1 MSGPGPSQGDRRVAI
16 VAVGAVYPGAPDP
29 DAFWQLIVAGDGAIR
44 AVPAGR
50 WPIEPARALGA
61 TPGGVDRVA
70 CLQGGFIDDEDL
82 GEAAGEEFPLDRTFR
97 YALRAGVDAWEGGR
111 TDALDPARVGVI
123 LGQIILPTESA
134 SRHAWDVLGRT
145 LRERT
150 AGDACVVEG
159 GGPIAPENLR
169 PGEMTARHLARVL
182 GLRGP
187 AWTLDAACASSLYS
201 LALASE
207 ELRTGRLD
215 AVLAGGVSAP
225 DPFYTQMGFTQ
236 LRALSPSG
244 RPRPFDAGADGLIV
258 GEGAGIFLLKR
269 VDDALAHGDK
279 ILAVLAGYGLSNDVH
294 GNVLAPSSEGQLR
307 AMRAAYGRAGLRP
320 SDVDFIE
327 CHATGTPV
335 GDGVELESLKALWSD
350 MPASASCP
358 IGSVKGNV
366 GHALT
371 GAGAAGVLKLLLALE
386 NGIIPPATKVGSPHP
401 KLAGAPFRLPAEPQP
416 WPEREGDAPPR
427 AAISGFGFG
436 GINAHVLLEAEPAG
450 DLDRVAEPV
459 VDEGPIA
466 IVGLSARIGDDPTG
480 QTFREWALAGR
491 LPAASALARDW
502 GVGESRWF
510 RSEHPGGFAPGR
522 YLDGLE
528 VPHGRFR
535 IPPRELEAMLSQQ
548 VLMLLAASDVAEDA
562 GWGTSEEPR
571 LRTGAIV
578 GLELDPNTTNYHVR
592 WMAGDRAAGW
602 AGEGAAPD
610 WAEAL
615 KDAAGPPL
623 TADRTMGGL
632 GGLVASRVARELRL
646 GGPSFTVSSGRSS
659 GLTALS
665 VAVGMLRRGELD
677 EAMVGAVDLVGDP
690 RTLALR
696 DSGDAG
702 LPADAAGA
710 VVLKRHADA
719 LRDGDRVI
727 ALIDDIAWQP
737 EASDSPVEIDAGAA
751 TAWLDLLR
759 QATRISSR
767 IRPAGKDA
775 AYWLRDAE
783 ESPRVAEISH
793 QGWSVRL
800 REAEKGDVVGGE
812 HPLGISEEG
821 LFVVES
827 DDPEGLIAGL
837 RLLKG
842 LGESG
847 GVGAELAAR
856 WRGSQGSNPGAAS
869 AVALLARDGRELSD
883 LAEGAIGFVRDGRA
897 ADTDR
902 IRYEPH
908 PLGPQGRLA
917 FVFPGSGNQFAGMG
931 QALSAAFPSI
941 YRDQEAKNRKLR
953 SQYAPEVFWGGGG
966 VPADPR
972 AVIQGQIAVGS
983 AVSDLLRSFGI
994 KPDAAIGYSL
1004 GETASLVSLGAWQGR
1019 DELLG
1024 RLHESE
1030 LFTGELAGDCHAA
1043 RRAWDLPASEPA
1055 DWTVFAVNVPE
1066 ADVRAALKGERFVE
1080 LLIIN
1085 TDEQCVIGGR
1095 RPDVLRVVEGL
1106 KAQAWEVQG
1115 ASIAHSAIVRGVADQ
1130 YRDLHLLPTT
1140 PPEGITFYSGAIG
1153 EPYHPDEARAAEAIV
1168 GHATGTID
1176 FPRTIRRAYADG
1188 VRLFV
1193 EIGPGQSCTRMIG
1206 EILDGLPHL
1215 AVAAC
1220 APGPDPIGTL
1230 LRVLMSLAAHRIPL
1244 DLSMLDRGVG
1254 EPKPQG
1260 AAIVLPVG
1268 RGPFVP
1274 PALPSPAP
1282 RPEPASVAAPPS
1294 PRPVPTSAPA
1304 PAPVRTE
1311 SQPALAS
1318 SGLLAAFAAA
1328 DAANAQAHSAYLTA
1342 AEGFAGAL
1350 AGLLRLRLDLLE
1362 SGILD
1367 GEEPADVAEPEAP
1380 TGPPP
1385 FLDRDLCMEFAIGR
1399 IGPVLGEAFAEID
1412 SFPTRVRLPDEP
1424 LMLVDRIV
1432 SVEGEPLSM
1441 SSGRLVT
1448 EHDVLPGAWYLD
1460 AGLAPACISIE
1471 SGQADLFLSAYLGVD
1486 FKTRGLAMYRLLD
1499 ATVVFHRGL
1508 PRPGETLRYDIRIER
1523 FFRQGEMHLFR
1534 FGFDGYANGEP
1545 LLSMRD
1551 GCAGF
1556 FTAADLAAGQGV
1568 VKTEWERQPR
1578 PGTRPAD
1585 WVDLAPMR
1593 DESLSEAQVDALR
1606 DGDLVAA
1613 FGESFAGLGL
1623 RDPARLP
1630 GGRMRLVHRVER
1642 IEPQGGKYGLGV
1654 IRGEAEIHPDDWFLT
1669 CHFIDDQV
1677 MPGTLMYECC
1687 LHTFRIF
1694 LFRMGWI
1701 GEASDLTFEP
1711 VPGVGSRLK
1720 CRGQVTATT
1729 KKVTYEVVIKE
1740 LGYRPEPYAI
1750 ADALMYADGKPI
1762 VDVGDMTL
1770 QLRGTDREAI
1780 ERLWAGRRA
1789 EGPPAREVLV
1799 MDRERILAF
1808 ALGKPS
1814 DAFGEAYRA
1823 FDAGRFVARLPN
1835 PPYLFVDRVTGFTGG
1850 TPFRLAAGATAVAE
1864 CDVDPG
1870 AWYFAE
1876 DRQGEMPYAVL
1887 IEVALQACGFLAAY
1901 LGSALTSPTDLY
1913 FRNLGGTV
1921 TRRGGVGRDAGLLRT
1936 EATITRSAASAGM
1949 IIEHFAF
1956 KVSDREGRPILD
1968 GTSYFGFFT
1977 PQSLAEQRGLTDPPG
1992 WELPPESAVAEYPP
2006 EAPFPAPRWRLVD
2019 RITRLDPEGGP
2030 AGLGLLEGEADV
2042 DPEAWYYAAHFYQDP
2057 VMAGSLG
2064 LEAMMQLLKWEV
2076 ARRWGAPDPEAAFEV
2091 AVAGEVHSWSFRGQ
2105 VLPTNRRV
2113 TVRAAITG
2121 VDESRKMLKA
2131 DGILLCDGLP
2141 IYQMTDYTLRLA
2153 D

>member
-1 MSGPGPSQGDRRVAI
+1 LSGPGPSQGDRRVAI

-44 AVPAGR
+44 PVPAGR
-50 WPIEPARALGA
+50 WPIAPDRALGA
-61 TPGGVDRVA
+61 TPGGIDRVA
-70 CLQGGFIDDEDL
+70 CLQGGFVDDEDL
-82 GEAAGEEFPLDRTFR
+82 GDTAGAPAGLDRTFR
-97 YALRAGVDAWEGGR
+97 YALHAGAEAWGGAK
-111 TDALDPARVGVI
+111 TGEINPARVGVI

-145 LRERT
+145 LREQAT
-150 AGDACVVEG
+150 GDDGSDEG
-159 GGPIAPENLR
+159 EGPIDPENLR
-169 PGEMTARHLARVL
+169 PGEMTARHLARAL

-244 RPRPFDAGADGLIV
+244 WPRPFDAAADGLIV

-269 VDDALAHGDK
+269 VEDALAHGDK

-335 GDGVELESLKALWSD
+335 GDGVELESLKALWAD
-350 MPASASCP
+350 APASASCP

-371 GAGAAGVLKLLLALE
+371 GAGAAGVLKLLLAME
-386 NGIIPPATKVGSPHP
+386 NGLIPPATQVGSPHP
-401 KLAGAPFRLPAEPQP
+401 KLAESPFRLPAEPQP
-416 WPEREGDAPPR
+416 WHERDDDAPPR

-436 GINAHVLLEAEPAG
+436 GINAHVLLEAEPTASG
-450 DLDRVAEPV
+450 SEAPV
-459 VDEGPIA
+459 VDDGPIA
-466 IVGLSARIGDDPTG
+466 IVGLSARIGDDSSG
-480 QTFREWALAGR
+480 RVFREWALAGR
-491 LPAASALARDW
+491 LPGSSAPARDW
-502 GVGESRWF
+502 GVGQSRWF
-510 RSEHPGGFAPGR
+510 RGEHPGGLVPGL

-535 IPPRELEAMLSQQ
+535 IPPREQEAMLLQQ
-548 VLMLLAASDVAEDA
+548 VLMLLAASDAAEDA
-562 GWGTSEEPR
+562 GWGASEEPR
-571 LRTGAIV
+571 LKTGVIV

-602 AGEGAAPD
+602 AGGEVAPD

-615 KDAAGPPL
+615 KDSAGPPL

-677 EAMVGAVDLVGDP
+677 EAVVGAVDLIGDP
-690 RTLALR
+690 RSLLLR

-702 LPADAAGA
+702 IPADAAGA
-710 VVLKRHADA
+710 VVLKRYADA

-737 EASDSPVEIDAGAA
+737 DSPDTPIEIDAGAA

-759 QATRISSR
+759 QAMRLSHR

-775 AYWLRDAE
+775 AYWLRDSE
-783 ESPRVAEISH
+783 DGPRGAEISH
-793 QGWSVRL
+793 QGWSIRL
-800 REAEKGDVVGGE
+800 LEAEKGGAVEDE
-812 HPLGISEEG
+812 HPLWSSEEG
-821 LFVVES
+821 LFVVEA
-827 DDPEGLIAGL
+827 DDSEGLVAGL
-837 RLLKG
+837 RLLRG

-847 GVGAELAAR
+847 GDGAELAAR
-856 WRGSQGSNPGAAS
+856 WRQSQGSNLGAAA
-869 AVALLARDGRELSD
+869 AVALLARDGRELSG
-883 LAEGAIGFVRDGRA
+883 LAEGAIGSVREGRA
-897 ADTDR
+897 ADTER

-931 QALSAAFPSI
+931 QALSAAFPSV
-941 YRDQEAKNRKLR
+941 YRCQEARNRKLR

-966 VPADPR
+966 GPADPR

-994 KPDAAIGYSL
+994 EPGAAIGYSL
-1004 GETASLVSLGAWQGR
+1004 GETASLVALGAWQSR
-1019 DELLG
+1019 DELLE

-1043 RRAWDLPASEPA
+1043 RRAWDLPASESA
-1055 DWTVFAVNVPE
+1055 DWTVFAVNAPE
-1066 ADVRAALKGERFVE
+1066 ADVRAALAGERFVE

-1095 RPDVLRVVEGL
+1095 RPDVLRVVEML
-1106 KAQAWEVQG
+1106 KTQAWEVQG
-1115 ASIAHSAIVRGVADQ
+1115 ASIAHSAIVRDVADQ

-1140 PPEGITFYSGAIG
+1140 PPEGVVFYSGAIG
-1153 EPYHPDEARAAEAIV
+1153 EPYVPDEARAAEAIV

-1176 FPRTIRRAYADG
+1176 FPRLIRRAYADG

-1230 LRVLMSLAAHRIPL
+1230 LRVLMALAAHRVPL
-1244 DLSMLDRGVG
+1244 DLSPLDRGVG
-1254 EPKPQG
+1254 EPKPQA
-1260 AAIVLPVG
+1260 AAIRLPVG
-1268 RGPFVP
+1268 RGPFAP
-1274 PALPSPAP
+1274 PALPVPAP
-1282 RPEPASVAAPPS
+1282 RPEPVPVAAPPA
-1294 PRPVPTSAPA
+1294 PRPIPA
-1304 PAPVRTE
+1304 PTTAARPE
-1311 SQPALAS
+1311 PQPALAS

-1328 DAANAQAHSAYLTA
+1328 DAANAQAHSAYLTT

-1362 SGILD
+1362 SGILE
-1367 GEEPADVAEPEAP
+1367 GELEEEAAAYPEASA
-1380 TGPPP
+1380 GPQP

-1412 SFPTRVRLPDEP
+1412 AFPTRVRLPDEP

-1460 AGLAPACISIE
+1460 AGQAPACISIE

-1508 PRPGETLRYDIRIER
+1508 PCPGETIRYDIRIER

-1534 FGFDGYANGEP
+1534 FGFDGYADGEP

-1556 FTAADLAAGQGV
+1556 FTPADLAAGQGV

-1578 PGTRPAD
+1578 PGVRPPD

-1593 DESLSEAQVDALR
+1593 EESLSEAQVDALR

-1623 RDPARLP
+1623 SDPARLP

-1642 IEPQGGKYGLGV
+1642 IEPRGGKYGLGV

-1720 CRGQVTATT
+1720 CRGQVTAAT

-1770 QLRGTDREAI
+1770 QFRGTDRESI
-1780 ERLWAGRRA
+1780 ERLWAGRVA
-1789 EGPPAREVLV
+1789 DAGAAREALV

-1814 DAFGEAYRA
+1814 DAFGAAYRA
-1823 FDAGRFVARLPN
+1823 FDEGRFVARLPN

-1850 TPFRLAAGATAVAE
+1850 TPFRLAAGATAIAE
-1864 CDVDPG
+1864 CDVDPD

-1887 IEVALQACGFLAAY
+1887 VEVALQACGFLAAY
-1901 LGSALTSPTDLY
+1901 LGSALTSSTDLY

-1921 TRRGGVGRDAGLLRT
+1921 TRRGGVGRGVGLLRT

-1977 PQSLAEQRGLTDPPG
+1977 PQSLADQRGLTEIPD
-1992 WELPPESAVAEYPP
+1992 WELPPEAAIAEYPS

-2019 RITRLDPEGGP
+2019 RIARFDPAGGP

-2042 DPEAWYYAAHFYQDP
+2042 DPGAWYYAAHFYRDP

-2064 LEAMMQLLKWEV
+2064 LEAMMQLLKWE
-2076 ARRWGAPDPEAAFEV
+2076 ADRRWGPASPDAAFEV
-2091 AVAGEVHSWSFRGQ
+2091 AVAGETHSWSFRGQ

-2113 TVRAAITG
+2113 TVRAAISG
-2121 VDESRKMLKA
+2121 VDEARKMLKA